1 MNDSGMVMIPIK
13 RYEELLRTETRVNL
27 LVERYTYD
35 KYIKDEDVL
44 FALGTE
50 LAVELALEIIEKRKR
65 TLEEYDKTKEVAK

>member
-50 LAVELALEIIEKRKR
+50 LATELALEIIEKRKR
-65 TLEEYDKTKEVAK
+65 TLEEYDKTKEEAK

>member
-44 FALGTE
+44 FTLGTE
-50 LAVELALEIIEKRKR
+50 LAAELALEIIEKRKI
-65 TLEEYDKTKEVAK
+65 TLEEYDKTNEVVK

>member
-44 FALGTE
+44 FTLGTE
-50 LAVELALEIIEKRKR
+50 LAAELALEIIEKRKI
-65 TLEEYDKTKEVAK
+65 TLEEYDKTKEVVK